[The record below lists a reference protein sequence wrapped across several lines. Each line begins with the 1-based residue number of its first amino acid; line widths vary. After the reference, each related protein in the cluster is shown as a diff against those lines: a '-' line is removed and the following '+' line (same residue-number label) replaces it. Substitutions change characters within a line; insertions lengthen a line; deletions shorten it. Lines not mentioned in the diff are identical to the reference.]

1 MSEQIGSQ
9 IGIKEAWL
17 PSSAVLLLIGM
28 IPGMPNFLF
37 LIASSLSFLMW
48 YYLYKNKSEK
58 EIEDDITTGEGKTAP
73 DQSESKN
80 IDLDEISDN
89 SRFLCN

>member
-9 IGIKEAWL
+9 KKIKEAWL
-17 PSSAVLLLIGM
+17 PSSAVLFLIGM

-37 LIASSLSFLMW
+37 LIASVLSLSIW
-48 YYLYKNKSEK
+48 YYLYKNKLDTETKDEILSE
-58 EIEDDITTGEGKTAP
+58 DGQP
-73 DQSESKN
+73 VLDQSGSNN

-89 SRFLCN
+89 SQISD